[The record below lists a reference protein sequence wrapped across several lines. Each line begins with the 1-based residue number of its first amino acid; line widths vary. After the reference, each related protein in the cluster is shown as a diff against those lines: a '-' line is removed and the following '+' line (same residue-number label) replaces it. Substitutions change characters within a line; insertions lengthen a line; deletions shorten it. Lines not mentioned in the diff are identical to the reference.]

1 MAGSVNKAIL
11 VGTVGKD
18 PEVRTTNGG
27 QKIVSFSVATGE
39 SWTDKASGE
48 RRQTTAWH
56 PVVIFDTKLGD
67 IAEKYVTKGVR
78 VYIEG
83 QIEPR
88 KYTTKDGD
96 ERHITE
102 IVLKAFRGNLTL
114 LSSPANR
121 SENPEPSSRPANAR
135 PASRNRS
142 AREDEMDDQI
152 PFAAEFR

>member
-56 PVVIFDTKLGD
+56 PIVIFDTKLGD

-114 LSSPANR
+114 LSSPGNR
-121 SENPEPSSRPANAR
+121 SENSAPPDWSQNAR
-135 PASRNRS
+135 PASRQGASRGP
-142 AREDEMDDQI
+142 DLDDKI
-152 PFAAEFR
+152 PFAPEFR